1 MLCLRS
7 TGSPSFY
14 SGYYIDVMPS
24 YTIKPW
30 TLSLLTLIFITFDWT
45 SSESGTTIGNRDG
58 CGDRLERALDALQR
72 DSNRRRNRLQEEGEG
87 REPNYQ
93 EELRSAPLAMMISR
107 IAVKFPQNARSRG
120 SSWAR
125 VETCYFEPSSN
136 SLKTRVTFNDL
147 SISGT
152 VSLLM
157 REERRSH
164 IPLESCKMTLRLR
177 QAGIDIFTGTIA
189 RARGQMRIRTESSFL
204 EPRFASLYAYGCHP
218 NRHEKQL
225 KRQDKWP
232 PYYPP
237 RDDLS
242 VLSAEPRRLFT
253 VSEDADLLIANESRV
268 ARTSSTPIRN
278 LGTWRNNLWITKSVV
293 RRRRGIKK
301 RNTNDVTMTMTMK
314 KDKKDH
320 SPKDHQGSSSMEIEI
335 TPGDFVTAL
344 VNDKK
349 LSQAKKE
356 SIMVNEST
364 TTTMASTI
372 NLLDRSVNLLKN
384 ESVDDDCQ
392 EEKSNFK
399 REYNFHESPTKIE
412 SRETLLLDEN
422 LYDIFIPNFN
432 DNDDDDNVSNN
443 DEDHG
448 NNRSWQSKE
457 NIAREMEDIFL
468 RGASKTLTSY
478 IERQLH
484 PAIKEALMI
493 SMGYTISYG

>member
-1 MLCLRS
+1 
-7 TGSPSFY
+7 
-14 SGYYIDVMPS
+14 MPS
-24 YTIKPW
+24 YKIKSW
-30 TLSLLTLIFITFDWT
+30 TLSLMLIFITFDWT
-45 SSESGTTIGNRDG
+45 SSEGGTTIGNRDG
-58 CGDRLERALDALQR
+58 CGERLERALDALQR
-72 DSNRRRNRLQEEGEG
+72 DSNRRRNRLEEGEG

-93 EELRSAPLAMMISR
+93 EELRSAPLAMTISR
-107 IAVKFPQNARSRG
+107 IVVKFPQSGRSRG

-125 VETCYFEPSSN
+125 VEKCFFEPSSN

-147 SISGT
+147 SVSGT

-164 IPLESCKMTLRLR
+164 IPLESCRMTLRLR

-218 NRHEKQL
+218 NRHDKQL

-237 RDDLS
+237 RDELS

-253 VSEDADLLIANESRV
+253 VSEDVDLSIANESRV
-268 ARTSSTPIRN
+268 ARTSGGQIRN
-278 LGTWRNNLWITKSVV
+278 LSNWRNNLWITKSAV
-293 RRRRGIKK
+293 RRRRGITK
-301 RNTNDVTMTMTMK
+301 RNTNDITTIVTK
-314 KDKKDH
+314 KDNKDH
-320 SPKDHQGSSSMEIEI
+320 TEDRQGSNGTSTEIEI

-344 VNDKK
+344 VNSKK
-349 LSQAKKE
+349 LLEAKE
-356 SIMVNEST
+356 SMNEST
-364 TTTMASTI
+364 TTTTTI
-372 NLLDRSVNLLKN
+372 DLLDHSVNLLKN
-384 ESVDDDCQ
+384 ETIDDCH

-399 REYNFHESPTKIE
+399 REYTFNEPPRVE

-422 LYDIFIPNFN
+422 IYDAFMVGLN
-432 DNDDDDNVSNN
+432 DDEDNVDNNDDDN
-443 DEDHG
+443 G

-457 NIAREMEDIFL
+457 YIAREMEDIFL
-468 RGASKTLTSY
+468 RGASRTLTSY

>member
-1 MLCLRS
+1 MS
-7 TGSPSFY
+7 
-14 SGYYIDVMPS
+14 S

-72 DSNRRRNRLQEEGEG
+72 DSNRRRNRLEEGEG

-93 EELRSAPLAMMISR
+93 EELRSAPLAMTISR
-107 IAVKFPQNARSRG
+107 IAVKFPKSARSRG

-125 VETCYFEPSSN
+125 VETCYFEPTSN

-164 IPLESCKMTLRLR
+164 VPLESCRMTLRLR

-242 VLSAEPRRLFT
+242 LLSAEPRRLFT
-253 VSEDADLLIANESRV
+253 VSEDADLLIANESRI

-278 LGTWRNNLWITKSVV
+278 IGTWRNNLWITKSVV

-320 SPKDHQGSSSMEIEI
+320 SPVDHQVSSKSMEIEI

-344 VNDKK
+344 VNDRK
-349 LSQAKKE
+349 LSQTKQE
-356 SIMVNEST
+356 STMINESST
-364 TTTMASTI
+364 TTIPITI
-372 NLLDRSVNLLKN
+372 DLLDRSVNLLKN
-384 ESVDDDCQ
+384 ESTDDDCQ

-399 REYNFHESPTKIE
+399 REYNFHQSPTKIE
-412 SRETLLLDEN
+412 SRETLPLDEN
-422 LYDIFIPNFN
+422 LYNIFIPNFN
-432 DNDDDDNVSNN
+432 DNNNDGDDDDDNVSGNN
-443 DEDHG
+443 DEDNG